1 MYGLEFRLLNEF
13 QRNLPLCRTPYAAM
27 GATLGVSE
35 STVIA
40 TLGRL
45 AQAGQVSR
53 VGAVF
58 RPNTVSA
65 STLAAMRV
73 PLERLE
79 DVAHIVSACPG
90 VSHNY
95 ARQHHFNLWFVAA
108 AAEENRLARMLDD
121 LEARCGCPM
130 LRLPLVESY
139 HIDLGFDLALERMP
153 QKHSASRQS
162 GPSPAPLTSG
172 ERMVAAQL
180 ATGLPLVP
188 RPFAELAARTGGTED
203 EIIGTLAHWVQTGV
217 ISRMGVIVRHHE
229 LGYGSNAMIAFDVPD
244 KLATDVGKRIT
255 MESDVTLCARRIR
268 QPPEW
273 PYNVYCMIHGRD
285 KSKVIIRIESLREN
299 SGLRNWPFAVLFS
312 TRRFKQQAACIA
324 EPMNEQTMAEPAH
337 G

>member
-13 QRNLPLCRTPYAAM
+13 QRDLPLCRAPYAAL

-35 STVIA
+35 STVIVK
-40 TLGRL
+40 LGRL

-79 DVAHIVSACPG
+79 EVAQIVSACPS

-108 AAEENRLARMLDD
+108 AADENRLACLLDD
-121 LEARCGCPM
+121 LEARCGCAM

-139 HIDLGFDLALERMP
+139 HIDLGFDLASERMP
-153 QKHSASRQS
+153 QKHSASRQD
-162 GPSPAPLTSG
+162 GPSPAQLSSG
-172 ERMVAAQL
+172 ERTLAAKL
-180 ATGLPLVP
+180 ATGLALVP
-188 RPFAELAARTGGTED
+188 RPFAELAARAGGTED
-203 EIIGTLAHWVQTGV
+203 EVLGTLTRWLHTGV

-229 LGYGSNAMIAFDVPD
+229 LGYGSNAMVAFDIPD
-244 KLATDVGKRIT
+244 EQAADAGKRIA
-255 MESDVTLCARRIR
+255 MASDVTLCARRIR
-268 QPPEW
+268 HAPEW
-273 PYNVYCMIHGRD
+273 PYNLYCMIHGRD
-285 KSKVIIRIESLREN
+285 KSKVILRIESLREN
-299 SGLRNWPFAVLFS
+299 CRLRTWPYAILFS

-324 EPMNEQTMAEPAH
+324 EPMNADSMAEPAH

>member
-13 QRNLPLCRTPYAAM
+13 QHDLPLCRAPYAAM

-45 AQAGQVSR
+45 AQAGRVSR
-53 VGAVF
+53 VGPVF

-79 DVAHIVSACPG
+79 EVAQIVNACPG

-108 AAEENRLARMLDD
+108 AADENRLARLLDD

-139 HIDLGFDLALERMP
+139 HIDLGFDLAPERMP
-153 QKHSASRQS
+153 QKHSASRQREL
-162 GPSPAPLTSG
+162 SPAPLNSG
-172 ERMVAAQL
+172 ERKLAAQL
-180 ATGLPLVP
+180 ATGLALVP
-188 RPFAELAARTGGTED
+188 CPFAELAARTARTED
-203 EIIGTLAHWVQTGV
+203 EVLGTLAQWLRAGV

-229 LGYGSNAMIAFDVPD
+229 LGYGSNAMVAFDIPD
-244 KLATDVGKRIT
+244 ALAADAGKRIA
-255 MESDVTLCARRIR
+255 MVSDVTLCARRIR

-273 PYNVYCMIHGRD
+273 PYNLYCMIHGRD
-285 KSKVIIRIESLREN
+285 KSKVILRIESLREN
-299 SGLRNWPFAVLFS
+299 CGLRNWPFAILFS
-312 TRRFKQQAACIA
+312 TRRFKQQAARIVEPSIA
-324 EPMNEQTMAEPAH
+324 DVAAEPAH